1 MIQPSSKMP
10 FWSNFRN
17 CMGYAATL
25 MGSGGFHS
33 SGFYPPHWQRDQRA
47 ESISLPRK
55 NRILTSARTPV
66 LTLLTSKCASRHNAV
81 HCLNIATSKSG
92 VFLTLLTLKC
102 ASHAHLNF
110 EKCSEHEVF
119 LCVVFGILTSKCAS
133 CHNGVQFFIS
143 HLTRWLRTRRFSE
156 PTFRPSGQTLEKRSV
171 SRLFYL
177 FTHLLSSWF
186 FPPLLFHLSIL
197 SEVWLLNVPR

>member
-1 MIQPSSKMP
+1 MWLCWKKRSHKIEKKIQHDSTIIKDAILIKLEELHGLCCY
-10 FWSNFRN
+10 SNGVRWISQQW
-17 CMGYAATL
+17 L
-25 MGSGGFHS
+25 
-33 SGFYPPHWQRDQRA
+33 YPPHWQRDQRA

-55 NRILTSARTPV
+55 NRILTSVLPGRQF

-133 CHNGVQFFIS
+133 CHNGV
-143 HLTRWLRTRRFSE
+143 
-156 PTFRPSGQTLEKRSV
+156 
-171 SRLFYL
+171 
-177 FTHLLSSWF
+177 
-186 FPPLLFHLSIL
+186 
-197 SEVWLLNVPR
+197 